1 MSSIYTGP
9 IAAAFPQI
17 GDLSY
22 YVGAAVATGVYFATH
37 RRRRL
42 SGLEMLDRSPA
53 AQTL

>member
-9 IAAAFPQI
+9 IAKAFPQI

-22 YVGAAVATGVYFATH
+22 YVGAAVAGAVWFATY
-37 RRRRL
+37 RLRRL
-42 SGLEMLDRSPA
+42 SGHQMLDRAPA

>member
-1 MSSIYTGP
+1 M
-9 IAAAFPQI
+9 

-22 YVGAAVATGVYFATH
+22 YIGAAIATGIYLATH
-37 RRRRL
+37 RRKRL